1 MNPDNKTFSDFKI
14 DNLFHKIMED
24 IQSSGLP
31 ILNNCSQLQKKYIL
45 PNEFLNLVN
54 KNIKKT

>member
-1 MNPDNKTFSDFKI
+1 MNPKEKTFYNFKI

-31 ILNNCSQLQKKYIL
+31 ILKNCSPYQKNYIL
-45 PNEFLNLVN
+45 PNEFLNLIH
-54 KNIKKT
+54 KNIKK